1 MEPKPKAKQNAR
13 RKGCGKAAP
22 WKSPNNGLFHL
33 AWKSA
38 NPADFHFPTAP
49 AATVIYLLFERLE
62 TKNKTRPRQRLTYP
76 KQKMALTMG
85 STLKGFSRPS
95 LPPPPAFPKLKN
107 DRLISGGLAQTVSHR
122 SPIDLFSIDQLL
134 RAGEKLS
141 VMLFVR
147 LFATASL
154 LSLEQRPATLQS
166 QTFARQKAR
175 AEQCNSAEPFPIAG

>member
-85 STLKGFSRPS
+85 STLHFR
-95 LPPPPAFPKLKN
+95 N
-107 DRLISGGLAQTVSHR
+107 DRKAYDG
-122 SPIDLFSIDQLL
+122 
-134 RAGEKLS
+134 S
-141 VMLFVR
+141 VANLG
-147 LFATASL
+147 
-154 LSLEQRPATLQS
+154 P
-166 QTFARQKAR
+166 K
-175 AEQCNSAEPFPIAG
+175 IG

>member
-85 STLKGFSRPS
+85 STLEPESWRLLTVERHGAVCNLNS
-95 LPPPPAFPKLKN
+95 LQEAWV
-107 DRLISGGLAQTVSHR
+107 DTW
-122 SPIDLFSIDQLL
+122 
-134 RAGEKLS
+134 S
-141 VMLFVR
+141 VIF
-147 LFATASL
+147 
-154 LSLEQRPATLQS
+154 
-166 QTFARQKAR
+166 
-175 AEQCNSAEPFPIAG
+175 